1 MAVQDGRGAPP
12 VDLRYL
18 KLRRYDNTRSQDILQ
33 DVTSFLQKLYA
44 SVAETLPDVKD
55 DCTLDDGVENEILGQ
70 DVSVEPYSDFKLVKA
85 VKDDSGEKKSKPRKM
100 RKSIKIQPGRSVADG
115 NEERFLPPGSMREHY
130 VQYKAQSG
138 LEQPASFPAFW
149 RVAWQTSS

>member
-1 MAVQDGRGAPP
+1 M
-12 VDLRYL
+12 
-18 KLRRYDNTRSQDILQ
+18 
-33 DVTSFLQKLYA
+33 TSFLQKLFA

-55 DCTLDDGVENEILGQ
+55 DCTLDDGGENEILVQ
-70 DVSVEPYSDFKLVKA
+70 DVSAEPYSDFKVAQA
-85 VKDDSGEKKSKPRKM
+85 VKGDLVDANNAKKLKPRKM
-100 RKSIKIQPGRSVADG
+100 RKSIKIQPGRSVAEG

-149 RVAWQTSS
+149 RVARPTI